1 MGKPLLIGLLI
12 VGGVGGAIY
21 WFNTRPVPYADEE
34 GYSIGLPAGWEARK
48 IGSQMAGNGP
58 LSAGGVGSAMAAVY
72 PYRGG
77 QATRWPD
84 EGRDS
89 FLVLPEWSQATE
101 IGGARAVV
109 ATFLDGGCRWFG
121 AAVDRGNSLLV
132 FKIGCSPELFGKH
145 RATFE
150 KSARSIRLAP
160 PPSR

>member
-21 WFNTRPVPYADEE
+21 WFSTRPVPYSDEE
-34 GYSIGLPAGWEARK
+34 GYSLDLPNGWEARK
-48 IGSQMAGNGP
+48 VGSQMAGSGP
-58 LSAGGVGSAMAAVY
+58 LTAGGVGTAMAAVY
-72 PYRGG
+72 PYRTG
-77 QATRWPD
+77 QATRWPE
-84 EGRDS
+84 EGRDG
-89 FLVLPEWSQATE
+89 FMVLPEWSQPAE

-109 ATFLDGGCRWFG
+109 VTFLDGGFRYFG

-132 FKIGCSPELFGKH
+132 FRIGCPPELFEKH

-150 KSARSIRLAP
+150 KSARTVRLST